1 MPSKRSADRLKFLRF
16 DHRSYFARKQLIRF
30 SILIAGVLVAN
41 TFLLGDQSMLTLLQ
55 LKRTNADLATRIDE
69 AEGTVDSLRTVA
81 AEMENDPAAIERVA
95 REKYRMIGE
104 DEKQYLFIGIPD
116 SDRERLLT
124 EVRREEAE
132 TAREAEE
139 E

>member
-1 MPSKRSADRLKFLRF
+1 MPSKRSGDRLKFLRF